1 MLQAVVLSVAILTIH
16 QHVFLNLMRF
26 DVLFAL
32 DSLLYVSVGHCLQKR
47 LPKIKI
53 TKQSG
58 LSFRNGSRN
67 ASLRKF
73 LPQVHI

>member
-32 DSLLYVSVGHCLQKR
+32 DSLL
-47 LPKIKI
+47 
-53 TKQSG
+53 
-58 LSFRNGSRN
+58 
-67 ASLRKF
+67 
-73 LPQVHI
+73 